1 MTPAERAAVSI
12 ESCEYPAVHLLV
24 GEVRVSSAGIPEL
37 IALLAVHIDELLEG
51 LVPRVEF
58 VYLERHE
65 AFDVLY
71 SSHASWK
78 QKTAL
83 GRCWIDIEL

>member
-1 MTPAERAAVSI
+1 MTPAERAAVST
-12 ESCEYPAVHLLV
+12 EACEHPAVHLRV
-24 GEVRVSSAGIPEL
+24 GEVRVSSAGISEL
-37 IALLAVHIDELLEG
+37 TALLAVRIDVLLEG

-58 VYLERHE
+58 VSLEHHE

-71 SSHASWK
+71 SSHASWR

-83 GRCWIDIEL
+83 GRCWIYIEL

>member
-1 MTPAERAAVSI
+1 MTPTGRAAVSI
-12 ESCEYPAVHLLV
+12 VACEHPAVHLHV

-37 IALLAVHIDELLEG
+37 TALLAVRVDELLKG

-58 VYLERHE
+58 VSLERHE
-65 AFDVLY
+65 AFDALY
-71 SSHASWK
+71 LSHASWR

-83 GRCWIDIEL
+83 GRCWIYIEL